1 MSVDGAGADARKGE
15 RRVARGRRLQGAL
28 VIFVVGFIAGVG
40 VMALVQDR
48 PRLPRQYE
56 ITGTVS
62 AVSGDGKGFA
72 IRTPDGRVLGYGLD
86 YSTEGSELIEV
97 VARFGSPC
105 WLRDRRPG
113 RAGRCERP
121 RLGPPRAAVCRAR

>member
-40 VMALVQDR
+40 VMALVQER

-62 AVSGDGKGFA
+62 AVSASGQGFA
-72 IRTPDGRVLGYGLD
+72 IRTPDGRVLGYELD
-86 YSTEGSELIEV
+86 YSTEGAELIEEGREV
-97 VARFGSPC
+97 RLTVLAGAGITEIVARVEPAGAS
-105 WLRDRRPG
+105 DPG
-113 RAGRCERP
+113 
-121 RLGPPRAAVCRAR
+121 